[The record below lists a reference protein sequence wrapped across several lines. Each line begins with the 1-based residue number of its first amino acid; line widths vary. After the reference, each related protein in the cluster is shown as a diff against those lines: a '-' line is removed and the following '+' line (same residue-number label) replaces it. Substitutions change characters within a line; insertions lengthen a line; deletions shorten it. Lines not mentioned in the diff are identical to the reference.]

1 MCPCFTKT
9 PEVLGNPSPTG
20 KRFSQSR
27 GKSRGWTV
35 RLWISQCL
43 QSFAGVQTFSHHQSF
58 PRVLKSILS
67 SGVKINPSLL
77 MTGEWYIPAVRQH
90 WRLVSRGEGRVG
102 GERGRPEIASFSPSH
117 ISSQFQLPL
126 TYLPTIFQ
134 GPQGLKARRGGPPKG
149 KGRTLL
155 RQDTCSCPGP
165 STIIGI
171 WQGFLT
177 NQPKIGFCLF
187 SPETEIYILVSQRQL
202 GWMKMKQTK
211 TCQL

>member
-1 MCPCFTKT
+1 
-9 PEVLGNPSPTG
+9 
-20 KRFSQSR
+20 
-27 GKSRGWTV
+27 
-35 RLWISQCL
+35 
-43 QSFAGVQTFSHHQSF
+43 
-58 PRVLKSILS
+58 
-67 SGVKINPSLL
+67 

-171 WQGFLT
+171 CQGFLT
-177 NQPKIGFCLF
+177 NQPKRILF
-187 SPETEIYILVSQRQL
+187 VFPWNWNIFIFQNGNIYMLVLQRQL
-202 GWMKMKQTK
+202 GKMKMDPTIFWPVEN
-211 TCQL
+211 LLNPVS